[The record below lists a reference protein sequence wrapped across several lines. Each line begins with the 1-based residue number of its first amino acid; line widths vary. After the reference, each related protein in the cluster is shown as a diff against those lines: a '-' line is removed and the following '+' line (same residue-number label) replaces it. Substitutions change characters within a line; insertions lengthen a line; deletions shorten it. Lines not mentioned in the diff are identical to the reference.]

1 MNSTTYYVAVRKYNG
16 KESYDYETM
25 ALRAIDA
32 RDKAIEKNAR
42 HLNLPPFVRI
52 AEVKIVEVKQ

>member
-32 RDKAIEKNAR
+32 RDKAREKSDRCPQLQPVA
-42 HLNLPPFVRI
+42 RI
-52 AEVKIVEVKQ
+52 ARVKLEEVKA